1 MYLVSCVTVICLS
14 DDMYPSRPRP
24 KESPVVTEQAI
35 LDYFASEY
43 RAAYKESSYIAKHP
57 ADVTPEEIAK
67 MTDEEFEAF
76 AAGVGILDQFRATF
90 GVLPKN

>member
-1 MYLVSCVTVICLS
+1 MYLVSCATVICPS
-14 DDMYPSRPRP
+14 DAMYPLSPPP
-24 KESPVVTEQAI
+24 KELSVVTEQAI

-57 ADVTPEEIAK
+57 EDVTPEEIVK
-67 MTDEEFEAF
+67 MTDDEFEAF
-76 AAGVGILDQFRATF
+76 ATGVGILDQFRATF